1 MTSTL
6 LVSCLKAI
14 LLIGSALMAY
24 KLYRTGLYRL
34 YPIFFAYFTFRIPN
48 GIWPLFF
55 DGASPTY
62 QKIWISTEPII
73 LTFYILMIRELY
85 RLVLEKYKGLY
96 TLGRWAMYL
105 AMTVSVIISGLSLLP
120 RIKPST
126 AQRSKMMAYVL
137 ATERGVNTALAI
149 FIVLLLLFLSRYPVR
164 LSRNVRTHSVIYSVF
179 FLSNTFVVLMRSL
192 FGLRMVDE
200 VNIALMGVA
209 AVCLVAW
216 LALLSPQGAE
226 AVAPAPS
233 ATLGPQYEHRLLT
246 QLDSLNAALLKVG
259 ARDRAQVISAKS

>member
-1 MTSTL
+1 MTSTV
-6 LVSCLKAI
+6 LVSFLKAVT
-14 LLIGSALMAY
+14 LIGSALMAFR
-24 KLYRTGLYRL
+24 LYRTGLYRL
-34 YPIFFAYFTFRIPN
+34 YPIFFAYFAFRIPN

-62 QKIWISTEPII
+62 QKVWICTEPIV
-73 LTFYILMIRELY
+73 LGFYILMIRELY

-105 AMTVSVIISGLSLLP
+105 AMTVAVIISGLSLLP
-120 RIKPST
+120 RIKPT
-126 AQRSKMMAYVL
+126 AAQRSKIMAYVL

-164 LSRNVRTHSVIYSVF
+164 LSRNVRTYAVIYSAF

-209 AVCLVAW
+209 AICVVAW
-216 LALLSPQGAE
+216 LALLTPQGAE
-226 AVAPAPS
+226 TPVPG
-233 ATLGPQYEHRLLT
+233 ATFEPQYEHHLLT

-259 ARDRAQVISAKS
+259 RQPEPQVISSKS